1 MSLRRLVNT
10 LYNDVRSKGEQFA
23 RELYLKADLIVTPK
37 PKLTDRQIIDA
48 FIRGRGLDR
57 EPFSDRILKSRVSV
71 RHTG

>member
-1 MSLRRLVNT
+1 MSFRRLVNP

-37 PKLTDRQIIDA
+37 PKLTDRQIINA